1 MMKQTHNRFEFGV
14 HDDGSITITQ
24 LDPMHNQG
32 MSVHLTADDAR
43 LLLNDLKLAS
53 DRTIILLAG
62 EFSKIDDTQRS
73 GSVQRESDQRQ

>member
-43 LLLNDLKLAS
+43 ILLNDLKLAS
-53 DRTIILLAG
+53 DRTIILPLG
-62 EFSKIDDTQRS
+62 EFSKTDATKR
-73 GSVQRESDQRQ
+73 GGGVQR